1 MEKHVL
7 TSGISRV
14 LPDGCSVL
22 ISYKHVTWLVYIL
35 INHPIK
41 TSPLFYYKIT
51 SFVYWETMAD
61 DDRFAIMNK
70 AEMDDIVEN
79 IEAAN
84 TKKQTNTAVRTC
96 E

>member
-1 MEKHVL
+1 
-7 TSGISRV
+7 
-14 LPDGCSVL
+14 
-22 ISYKHVTWLVYIL
+22 
-35 INHPIK
+35 
-41 TSPLFYYKIT
+41 
-51 SFVYWETMAD
+51 MAD

>member
-1 MEKHVL
+1 MQKFH
-7 TSGISRV
+7 TSGLSIHYAYEKASTHPGYRFSRA
-14 LPDGCSVL
+14 
-22 ISYKHVTWLVYIL
+22 H
-35 INHPIK
+35 
-41 TSPLFYYKIT
+41 
-51 SFVYWETMAD
+51 
-61 DDRFAIMNK
+61 K